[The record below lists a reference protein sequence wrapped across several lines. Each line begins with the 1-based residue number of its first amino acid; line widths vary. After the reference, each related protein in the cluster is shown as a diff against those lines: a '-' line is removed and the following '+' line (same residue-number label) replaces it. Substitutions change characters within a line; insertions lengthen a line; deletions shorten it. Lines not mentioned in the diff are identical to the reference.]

1 MADTSSK
8 IRDLNDRFRLGDDT
22 IPGHVYVTSGVQS
35 VIADGGKDA
44 LANMA
49 NAVREYSDF
58 NPDNDPHGE
67 HDFGAFEIGGEKL
80 FWKIDYYSPD
90 LQHGSEDPS
99 DLSVTLR
106 VLTIMLASE
115 Y

>member
-1 MADTSSK
+1 MADTSSTV
-8 IRDLNDRFRLGDDT
+8 RALNDRFRQGDDT
-22 IPGHVYVTSGVQS
+22 IPGHVFITVGVKGL
-35 VIADGGKDA
+35 IADGIGTLEDVVI
-44 LANMA
+44 
-49 NAVREYSDF
+49 AVREFTDF
-58 NPDNDPHGE
+58 TPDNDPHGE
-67 HDFGAFEIGGEKL
+67 HDFGAFEISGEKL

-99 DLSVTLR
+99 DPSVTLR